1 MALTPINLK
10 YGLRIPGHHQKGV
23 LRMEFNEY
31 QRLAIRTAV
40 YPCIGRNYVYPTL
53 GLAGEA
59 GEVAERVKKIF
70 RDSNGEM
77 TAEQK
82 ELLVKELGD
91 VLWYVSAL
99 AHELYIDLDEVAQ
112 QNLRKLHDR
121 KERNMIHG
129 SGDKR

>member
-1 MALTPINLK
+1 
-10 YGLRIPGHHQKGV
+10 
-23 LRMEFNEY
+23 MEFNEY
-31 QRLAIRTAV
+31 QKLAIKTAI
-40 YPCIGRNYVYPTL
+40 YPPVGKGYVYPTL

-70 RDSNGEM
+70 RDHGGEM
-77 TAEQK
+77 TPEDK

-91 VLWYVSAL
+91 VLWYISAIS
-99 AHELYIDLDEVAQ
+99 HELEVSLEEVAK
-112 QNLRKLHDR
+112 QNLIKLSDR